1 MVEKLIRRLQALEE
15 AHQAFFLLKSYV
27 SLPRVLYLLRSSPAY
42 RHPALLVKID
52 ETVRC
57 GMEAI
62 TNVRLRGDSWRQAT
76 LPVNLGGLGVRMVT
90 DVALPAHIASQVASA
105 DTIASI
111 YGSAAARVGEATRC
125 LVEEW
130 EAHTGLPSPDVSRQ
144 RYQRDWDRAAAEA
157 ISRQLLDDC
166 TTDVD
171 RARLRAAAQP
181 HSGAWLNAFPAAS
194 VGTLLDPDT
203 LRTAVALRVGAEVC
217 APHRCRCGADIDERG
232 LHGLSCQ
239 LSAGRF
245 PRHAEL
251 NSDGSYLAELLL
263 SKGYEVHGIIRRS
276 SSFNTSRIRHLYE
289 DPLAFKQG
297 KSFQLHYGDLTDSTC
312 LVKLIHKIKPSEI
325 YNLGAQSHVKVSFD
339 LSEYTA
345 DVDAVGVVRLLDAVR
360 TCGMDKSV
368 RLYQASTSELYG
380 KVVETPQTEAT
391 PFYPQS
397 PYGQSRQ
404 GSVHLGKSSVQGTGH
419 VQARTQDF

>member
-245 PRHAEL
+245 PQMRE
-251 NSDGSYLAELLL
+251 SIRD
-263 SKGYEVHGIIRRS
+263 HGAAP
-276 SSFNTSRIRHLYE
+276 E
-289 DPLAFKQG
+289 PL
-297 KSFQLHYGDLTDSTC
+297 
-312 LVKLIHKIKPSEI
+312 
-325 YNLGAQSHVKVSFD
+325 
-339 LSEYTA
+339 
-345 DVDAVGVVRLLDAVR
+345 
-360 TCGMDKSV
+360 
-368 RLYQASTSELYG
+368 
-380 KVVETPQTEAT
+380 
-391 PFYPQS
+391 
-397 PYGQSRQ
+397 
-404 GSVHLGKSSVQGTGH
+404 
-419 VQARTQDF
+419 